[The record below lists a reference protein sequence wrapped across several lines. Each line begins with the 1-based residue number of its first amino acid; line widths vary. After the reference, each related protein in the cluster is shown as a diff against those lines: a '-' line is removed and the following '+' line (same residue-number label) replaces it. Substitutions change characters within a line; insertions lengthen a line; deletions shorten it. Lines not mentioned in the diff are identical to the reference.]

1 MLSFILIFNVLYT
14 QCQWVFYFL
23 NIKYAK
29 HCLIYCCFA
38 SLLLHML
45 VVVNMHFVFFEYTN
59 GTRVDDWFF
68 CQSSLF
74 LVSSSKK
81 TPHTIHTS
89 KQQHR
94 RETDDDDTITRKRF
108 KYWQKL
114 VCNFFFFIFSFLCF
128 FIFFLEFFYYYLFL
142 DEDQTTI
149 LQILQRRRHKSW
161 EISEWNF
168 FSSFC
173 VIFFTF
179 YSSVIW
185 FSGVILWLITFFC

>member
-14 QCQWVFYFL
+14 QCQWVIYFL

-81 TPHTIHTS
+81 TPHTS

-128 FIFFLEFFYYYLFL
+128 FFIFCGIFLLLPFFRRRPDDNLADTPKKTTQKLRNFWMEFFLFFLCDFF
-142 DEDQTTI
+142 
-149 LQILQRRRHKSW
+149 
-161 EISEWNF
+161 NF
-168 FSSFC
+168 W
-173 VIFFTF
+173 FF
-179 YSSVIW
+179 IP
-185 FSGVILWLITFFC
+185 L